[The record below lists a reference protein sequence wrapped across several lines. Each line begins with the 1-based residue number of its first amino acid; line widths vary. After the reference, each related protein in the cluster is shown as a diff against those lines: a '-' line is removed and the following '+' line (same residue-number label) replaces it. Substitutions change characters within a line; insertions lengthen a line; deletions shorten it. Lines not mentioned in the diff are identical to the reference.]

1 MPPPSSRLFPRSF
14 WTANVTELFERG
26 AYYGMASF
34 VVIYLGRLGMGR
46 YWPSTLNS
54 LLWGLVYFLPILSGT
69 IADRVGFKKALLAA
83 FVLLTGG
90 YFLMGSPIWIG
101 GATLLDE
108 AGETVTSTPFIATLT
123 VAALVCIG
131 IGGSIVKPCISGTVQ
146 KTSAGR
152 ATLAFAIFY
161 MVINVGSLFG
171 RGASYFVRT
180 RSSLPY
186 IFAVSMGCAV
196 LAFAVVALFYRDVA
210 APPGESAHPR
220 RSIGRVLVGMFSVL
234 RSPRF
239 VLFLLVNVG
248 FNFLYSQV
256 YNVLPL
262 YAAAALEK
270 KPAMDVYTMAN
281 PLVIVCFQLLVTKLF
296 GKVAPVRSMFI
307 GTIVIA
313 LAMIINVVPLYLE
326 GGPRAIGPFGI
337 PIGSLFVVA
346 TVALVAVG
354 ELFAQSRVFEYIG
367 ALAPRGQEGLFLG
380 YANLPQALGSLT
392 GGPVGA
398 YLFHNLICRGAKKDA
413 AGLLVL
419 DRANATAGWFAF
431 MSVGLVSAGGLWL
444 YDRWVRSSPAPVPV

>member
-1 MPPPSSRLFPRSF
+1 MTEKATFPRSF
-14 WTANVTELFERG
+14 WIANVTELFERG

-34 VVIYLGRLGMGR
+34 VVIYLGRLGMGK

-90 YFLMGSPIWIG
+90 YFLMGSPVWFG
-101 GATLLDE
+101 GATLLE
-108 AGETVTSTPFIATLT
+108 ETGDAITSAPLVATLT
-123 VAALVCIG
+123 VAAIVFIG
-131 IGGSIVKPCISGTVQ
+131 LGGSIVKPCISGTVQ

-171 RGASYFVRT
+171 RGASYIVRT
-180 RSSLPY
+180 RLSLPY
-186 IFAVSMGCAV
+186 IFAVSMSCALV
-196 LAFAVVALFYRDVA
+196 AFLVVATLYRDVEA
-210 APPGESAHPR
+210 SPAVGTHPR
-220 RSIGRVLVGMFSVL
+220 KSVSRVLYDMVKVL
-234 RSPRF
+234 RSKRF
-239 VLFLLVNVG
+239 VLFLVVNVG

-281 PLVIVCFQLLVTKLF
+281 PLVIVCFQLLVTRLF
-296 GKVAPVRSMFI
+296 GKVAPVRSMFV
-307 GTIVIA
+307 GTVVIA
-313 LAMIINVVPLYLE
+313 FAMVINVVPLYLE
-326 GGPRAIGPFGI
+326 GGPRAIGPFHI
-337 PIGSLFVVA
+337 PIGSLFVVG

-354 ELFAQSRVFEYIG
+354 ELFAQSRVYEYIG

-380 YANLPQALGSLT
+380 YANLPQAIGSLT

-398 YLFHNLICRGAKKDA
+398 YLFHNLICRGAKRDA
-413 AGLLVL
+413 LGLLVL
-419 DRANATAGWFAF
+419 DRTNATLGWAAF
-431 MSVGLVSAGGLWL
+431 MSVGLLSAAGLWL
-444 YDRWVRSSPAPVPV
+444 YDRWVRSAERYSSA